1 MIINYGHRGASG
13 YFPENTMVAFEKA
26 IEMGATGIETD
37 VQMTKDGVLVLIH
50 DEYVN
55 RTTDGIG
62 LVKDYTYKE
71 LMKLNAS
78 TYMKNYT
85 NKTSIPTVEELLA
98 LAKNQDI
105 IINFEIKSG
114 VILYPNI
121 EENLINLI
129 YKEQFQN
136 NVILSNFN
144 HYSLVKCKEVSRE
157 IPTGIL
163 YMEGLYKVEDYCST
177 VGANALHPYFYCAQ
191 PEVIQNAHEKGLK
204 VNPFTVNDEDAMNNL
219 ILAGVDGIITNYPDK
234 LKNIMEDVYG
244 KA

>member
-98 LAKNQDI
+98 LAKNQDV

-144 HYSLVKCKEVSRE
+144 HYSLVKCKEVSRD

-163 YMEGLYKVEDYCST
+163 YMEALYKVEDYCST

-204 VNPFTVNDEDAMNNL
+204 VNPFTVNDEGAMNNL